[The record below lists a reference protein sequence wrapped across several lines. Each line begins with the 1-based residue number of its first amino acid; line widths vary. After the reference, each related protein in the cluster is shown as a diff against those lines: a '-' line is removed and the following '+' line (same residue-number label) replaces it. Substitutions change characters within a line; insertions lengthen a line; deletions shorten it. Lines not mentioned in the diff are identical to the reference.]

1 MLIVLSGLP
10 GTGKTTLARELV
22 QMCQVTYLRI
32 DTIEQALLASMGAG
46 SGVGTLGYGLAYA
59 LARDNLGLGGTVLVD
74 AVNPL
79 TVVREVWRTV
89 ADRAS
94 SGLLAVE
101 LVCSDKNEHRR
112 RVQTRQADIPGHILP
127 TWDAVQRF
135 AYEPWVS
142 DRLIIDS
149 ASVSPK
155 HAAAWVL
162 DRAKLR
168 TVNEV

>member
-1 MLIVLSGLP
+1 
-10 GTGKTTLARELV
+10 
-22 QMCQVTYLRI
+22 
-32 DTIEQALLASMGAG
+32 
-46 SGVGTLGYGLAYA
+46 LGYGLAYA

-101 LVCSDKNEHRR
+101 FVCSDKIEHRR

-127 TWDAVQRF
+127 TWDEVQRF
-135 AYEPWVS
+135 ACEPWVS